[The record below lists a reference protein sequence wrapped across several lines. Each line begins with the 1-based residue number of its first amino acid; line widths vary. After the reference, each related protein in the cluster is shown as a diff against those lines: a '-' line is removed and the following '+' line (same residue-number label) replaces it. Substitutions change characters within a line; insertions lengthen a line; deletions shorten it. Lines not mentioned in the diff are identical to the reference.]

1 MATAKS
7 NSRSGASKHRVAPS
21 SRRPAPQFK
30 PPRPPAQPRKHA
42 SKPPSKVANQAKGV
56 LSEHS
61 LDIAGLALVVAGIVV
76 ACGVYGS
83 FAGRLGQWME
93 TGLGASVGVLRFLLP
108 PAFAALGV
116 SLIREP
122 IRQARMMLRAVG
134 EEAVKAGEV
143 SAPRTPSKTKPPK
156 TSGKASSQ
164 NPARLNGGLNSS
176 GIQAARS
183 QLLGSDIA
191 FRIIVGSV
199 LLIGGASG
207 LAHIM
212 RGQPEWGDR
221 VEDFATAGGAIG
233 GAVGMPLES
242 LMGGFAAGC
251 VLAAVALFG
260 FIMVSRTTLQ
270 SCASAVAR
278 VLAATGRGCAVLWR
292 MADGSKGKERT
303 LEGSTED
310 KTEGNTEDMPNVFS
324 YEESKKSS
332 PYDYEQ
338 DSSSAIAEGTDPAD
352 EFLLAAD
359 TDKSNETDTAT
370 DAATEAKSK
379 KSRPKKNTSAPA
391 AAAEVTDISGTTED
405 SAELDALASDET
417 PSDKPAGKTSW
428 KLPPLSLL
436 NLAEKVDLDEVQA
449 RERGEILEK
458 SLAALG
464 VETRLVG
471 MVVGPTVT
479 RYELELAEGT
489 KVSRLTSLNKDI
501 AYAMASPDVRILAP
515 IPGRRAIGVEVPNIG
530 RQAVLIGDIL
540 SSQEAKKAS
549 HPLDVAVGRDITGRS
564 ILINLARM
572 PHLLIAGSTGSGKSS
587 CLNVMITS
595 LLMRSTPDEVRM
607 ILVDPKM
614 VEMRQFE
621 QVPHLLTEPVTDPKK
636 AANALNWAVKEMD
649 RRYRLLSTAGF
660 RDITGYN
667 DAHAQ
672 GMFDGDEEFPRLP
685 FMLVVVDELSDLMM
699 VAPRDV
705 EDAICRIAQMARAVG
720 IHLVIA
726 TQRPSTNVIT
736 GVIKANIPA
745 RLAFSVSSLTDSRV
759 ILDQGGAERLVGQGD
774 MLLLGP
780 SSSAPRRV
788 QGAWVSE
795 AEVQKVAGA
804 WRRQSKGDDHITG
817 ISSEDLTTPSSS
829 SSMSS
834 DSDDDELLQEA
845 MEIVVSTGLGSTSML
860 QRKLRVGF
868 ARAGRLMD
876 LLEQKGIVGPSEGS
890 KAREVYMT
898 PEELSGSSSP
908 AQAESTALEAGK
920 EGLNISTGG
929 REAA

>member
-1 MATAKS
+1 MATVKS
-7 NSRSGASKHRVAPS
+7 SSRSGASKHRVAS
-21 SRRPAPQFK
+21 NS
-30 PPRPPAQPRKHA
+30 RPPAQPRKHS
-42 SKPPSKVANQAKGV
+42 SKPSSRVADQAKGV
-56 LSEHS
+56 LNEHS
-61 LDIAGLALVVAGIVV
+61 LDIAGLALVVAGIVI

-83 FAGRLGQWME
+83 FAGRLGQWIE

-108 PAFAALGV
+108 PAFMALGV

-122 IRQARMMLRAVG
+122 TRQARMMLRAVG
-134 EEAVKAGEV
+134 KEST
-143 SAPRTPSKTKPPK
+143 SADELSGQQTSSKSKPSKT
-156 TSGKASSQ
+156 SSK
-164 NPARLNGGLNSS
+164 SS
-176 GIQAARS
+176 VQSLTPRS
-183 QLLGSDIA
+183 QLLGSDLA
-191 FRIIVGSV
+191 FRIIAGAV

-221 VEDFATAGGAIG
+221 VEDFARAGGAIG

-270 SCASAVAR
+270 NCASAVAK
-278 VLAATGRGCAVLWR
+278 VFAMTGRSCAALWR
-292 MADGSKGKERT
+292 VADGSKAKEQT
-303 LEGSTED
+303 PEGG
-310 KTEGNTEDMPNVFS
+310 TEGEAEEMPDVFS
-324 YEESKKSS
+324 YEDGKKSS

-338 DSSSAIAEGTDPAD
+338 DSSSAIAEGADPAD
-352 EFLLAAD
+352 EFLLATDA
-359 TDKSNETDTAT
+359 DKSEEPVESQEADVA
-370 DAATEAKSK
+370 EAKGK
-379 KSRPKKNTSAPA
+379 KSRSKKGGSDSDSDTAS
-391 AAAEVTDISGTTED
+391 TDISGTTED
-405 SAELDALASDET
+405 SAELDALISDEI

-540 SSQEAKKAS
+540 RSQETKKAS
-549 HPLDVAVGRDITGRS
+549 HPLDVAIGRDITGRS
-564 ILINLARM
+564 ILINLAKM

-587 CLNVMITS
+587 GLNVMITS

-660 RDITGYN
+660 RDIAGYN
-667 DAHAQ
+667 EAFAE
-672 GMFDGDEEFPRLP
+672 GRFNGDEEFPRLP
-685 FMLVVVDELSDLMM
+685 FILVVVDELSDLMM

-804 WRRQSKGDDHITG
+804 WRRQSKGNDYITG
-817 ISSEDLTTPSSS
+817 ISSEDLTAPSGS

-876 LLEQKGIVGPSEGS
+876 LLEQKGVVGPSEGS

-898 PEELSGSSSP
+898 PEELSGGG
-908 AQAESTALEAGK
+908 STAADEIADP
-920 EGLNISTGG
+920 ETFDTID
-929 REAA
+929 RDAA

>member
-1 MATAKS
+1 MATIKS
-7 NSRSGASKHRVAPS
+7 NSRSGASKHRMP
-21 SRRPAPQFK
+21 PQS
-30 PPRPPAQPRKHA
+30 RPPAQPRKHA
-42 SKPPSKVANQAKGV
+42 GKPSSKVVKQAKGV

-83 FAGRLGQWME
+83 FAGRLGQWID

-108 PAFAALGV
+108 LAFVALGV

-122 IRQARMMLRAVG
+122 TRRARMLLRAVN
-134 EEAVKAGEV
+134 EEASSAEAASADDLTPKQAQSKA
-143 SAPRTPSKTKPPK
+143 KPAK
-156 TSGKASSQ
+156 ASGKASGQNLAHLKAAQSQ
-164 NPARLNGGLNSS
+164 PVPA
-176 GIQAARS
+176 
-183 QLLGSDIA
+183 DIA
-191 FRIIVGSV
+191 FRLIVGSL

-212 RGQPEWGDR
+212 RGQPEWGDTL
-221 VEDFATAGGAIG
+221 EHFARAGGAIG

-251 VLAAVALFG
+251 VLLAVALFG

-270 SCASAVAR
+270 RCASVVAKVF
-278 VLAATGRGCAVLWR
+278 VLAGRGCAALWR
-292 MADGSKGKERT
+292 MADGSKSQEPAP
-303 LEGSTED
+303 EED
-310 KTEGNTEDMPNVFS
+310 AEEMPNVFS
-324 YEESKKSS
+324 YEEGKKSS

-338 DSSSAIAEGTDPAD
+338 DSSSAIAEGADPAD
-352 EFLLAAD
+352 EFLLA
-359 TDKSNETDTAT
+359 T
-370 DAATEAKSK
+370 DADESEEPAESEEADAEGK
-379 KSRPKKNTSAPA
+379 KSRSKKGGKDA
-391 AAAEVTDISGTTED
+391 ADEAASSDIAGTTED
-405 SAELDALASDET
+405 SAELDALTSDET

-428 KLPPLSLL
+428 KLPSLSLL

-464 VETRLVG
+464 VETRMVG
-471 MVVGPTVT
+471 MVIGPTVT

-530 RQAVLIGDIL
+530 RQAVLVGDIL

-660 RDITGYN
+660 RDIAGYN

-672 GMFDGDEEFPRLP
+672 GMFEDAEEFPRLP

-804 WRRQSKGDDHITG
+804 WRRQSKGNDYITG
-817 ISSEDLTTPSSS
+817 ISSEDLTAPTGSSA
-829 SSMSS
+829 MSS

-876 LLEQKGIVGPSEGS
+876 LLEQRGIVGPSEGS

-898 PEELSGSSSP
+898 PEELSGAAASP
-908 AQAESTALEAGK
+908 PHEMADSEPLETIDR
-920 EGLNISTGG
+920 N
-929 REAA
+929 AA

>member
-1 MATAKS
+1 MATVKS
-7 NSRSGASKHRVAPS
+7 NSRSGASKHRVARN
-21 SRRPAPQFK
+21 SRPTPPPAQS
-30 PPRPPAQPRKHA
+30 RPPAQPRKHA
-42 SKPPSKVANQAKGV
+42 GKPSSKVAKQAKGV
-56 LSEHS
+56 FSEHS

-83 FAGRLGQWME
+83 FAGRLGQWID

-108 PAFAALGV
+108 PAFVALGV

-122 IRQARMMLRAVG
+122 TRRARMLLRAAS
-134 EEAVKAGEV
+134 EEAPGADELSGQQV
-143 SAPRTPSKTKPPK
+143 PSKAKLSK
-156 TSGKASSQ
+156 ASGK
-164 NPARLNGGLNSS
+164 SS
-176 GIQAARS
+176 GQNLAHLKAARS
-183 QLLGSDIA
+183 QPVPADIA

-212 RGQPEWGDR
+212 RGQPEWGDTL
-221 VEDFATAGGAIG
+221 EHFARAGGAIG

-251 VLAAVALFG
+251 VLLAVALFG

-270 SCASAVAR
+270 RCASVVAKVF
-278 VLAATGRGCAVLWR
+278 VLAGRGCAALWR
-292 MADGSKGKERT
+292 MADGSKSQQPAPE
-303 LEGSTED
+303 ED
-310 KTEGNTEDMPNVFS
+310 AEEMPDVFS
-324 YEESKKSS
+324 YEEGKKSS

-338 DSSSAIAEGTDPAD
+338 DSSSAIAEGADPAD
-352 EFLLAAD
+352 EFLLATDA
-359 TDKSNETDTAT
+359 DKSEEPAE
-370 DAATEAKSK
+370 AEEAKGK
-379 KSRPKKNTSAPA
+379 KSRSKKGDKDDADEA
-391 AAAEVTDISGTTED
+391 ASTDISGTTED
-405 SAELDALASDET
+405 SAELDALTSDET
-417 PSDKPAGKTSW
+417 PTDKPAGKTAW
-428 KLPPLSLL
+428 KLPALSLL

-471 MVVGPTVT
+471 MVIGPTVT

-530 RQAVLIGDIL
+530 RQAVLVGDIL

-660 RDITGYN
+660 RDIAGYN

-672 GMFDGDEEFPRLP
+672 GMFEDAEEFPRLP

-804 WRRQSKGDDHITG
+804 WRRQSKGNDYITG
-817 ISSEDLTTPSSS
+817 ISSEDLTAPTGSSA
-829 SSMSS
+829 MSS
-834 DSDDDELLQEA
+834 ESDDDELLQEA

-876 LLEQKGIVGPSEGS
+876 LLEQRGIVGPSEGS

-898 PEELSGSSSP
+898 PEELSAAASP
-908 AQAESTALEAGK
+908 AQEMTDSEPLET
-920 EGLNISTGG
+920 ID
-929 REAA
+929 RDAA

>member
-1 MATAKS
+1 MATVKS
-7 NSRSGASKHRVAPS
+7 NSRSGASKHRVARN
-21 SRRPAPQFK
+21 SRPTPPPAQS
-30 PPRPPAQPRKHA
+30 RPPAQPRKHA
-42 SKPPSKVANQAKGV
+42 GKPSSKVAKQAKGV
-56 LSEHS
+56 FSEHS

-83 FAGRLGQWME
+83 FAGRLGQWID

-108 PAFAALGV
+108 PAFMALGV

-122 IRQARMMLRAVG
+122 TRRARMMLRAVS
-134 EEAVKAGEV
+134 EEASGADELSGQQMQSKAK
-143 SAPRTPSKTKPPK
+143 SSKA
-156 TSGKASSQ
+156 SGKASGQNLAHLKAAQSQ
-164 NPARLNGGLNSS
+164 PVPA
-176 GIQAARS
+176 
-183 QLLGSDIA
+183 DIA
-191 FRIIVGSV
+191 FRLIVGSF
-199 LLIGGASG
+199 LLIGGAAG

-212 RGQPEWGDR
+212 RGQPQWGDR
-221 VEDFATAGGAIG
+221 LENFASAGGAIG
-233 GAVGMPLES
+233 GAVGMPLVS

-270 SCASAVAR
+270 RCASVVAKIF
-278 VLAATGRGCAVLWR
+278 VVAGRGCAALWR
-292 MADGSKGKERT
+292 MADGSKSQQPAPE
-303 LEGSTED
+303 ED
-310 KTEGNTEDMPNVFS
+310 AEEMPNVFS

-338 DSSSAIAEGTDPAD
+338 DSGSAIADGADPAD
-352 EFLLAAD
+352 EFLLAPDA
-359 TDKSNETDTAT
+359 DKSEEPAESEE
-370 DAATEAKSK
+370 DAESK
-379 KSRPKKNTSAPA
+379 KSRSKKA
-391 AAAEVTDISGTTED
+391 DIAGTTED
-405 SAELDALASDET
+405 SAELDALISDET
-417 PSDKPAGKTSW
+417 PSDKPAGKTAW
-428 KLPPLSLL
+428 KLPALSLL

-471 MVVGPTVT
+471 MVIGPTVT

-530 RQAVLIGDIL
+530 RQAVLVGDIL

-564 ILINLARM
+564 ILINLAKM

-660 RDITGYN
+660 RDIAGYN

-672 GMFDGDEEFPRLP
+672 GMFEDAEEFPRLP

-804 WRRQSKGDDHITG
+804 WRRQSKGNDYITG
-817 ISSEDLTTPSSS
+817 ISSEDLTAPTGS

-876 LLEQKGIVGPSEGS
+876 LLEQRGIVGPSEGS

-898 PEELSGSSSP
+898 PEELSGATSP
-908 AQAESTALEAGK
+908 PHEMADSESVGT
-920 EGLNISTGG
+920 ID
-929 REAA
+929 RDAA

>member
-1 MATAKS
+1 MATVKS
-7 NSRSGASKHRVAPS
+7 NSRSGASKHRVP
-21 SRRPAPQFK
+21 PQS
-30 PPRPPAQPRKHA
+30 RPPAQPRKHA
-42 SKPPSKVANQAKGV
+42 GKSPSRVAKQAKGV

-83 FAGRLGQWME
+83 FAGRLGQWID

-108 PAFAALGV
+108 PAFVALGV

-122 IRQARMMLRAVG
+122 TRRARMMLRAVS
-134 EEAVKAGEV
+134 EEASGAEAGSADELSSKQATSKA
-143 SAPRTPSKTKPPK
+143 KPA
-156 TSGKASSQ
+156 KASSK
-164 NPARLNGGLNSS
+164 SS
-176 GIQAARS
+176 VKNQAALS
-183 QLLGSDIA
+183 QHVSADIA

-212 RGQPEWGDR
+212 RGQPEWGDKL
-221 VEDFATAGGAIG
+221 ENFARAGGAIG

-251 VLAAVALFG
+251 VLLAVALFG

-270 SCASAVAR
+270 RCASAVAKVF
-278 VLAATGRGCAVLWR
+278 VLAGRGCAALWR
-292 MADGSKGKERT
+292 MADSSESQQPAP
-303 LEGSTED
+303 EED
-310 KTEGNTEDMPNVFS
+310 AEEMPNVFS
-324 YEESKKSS
+324 YEEGKKSS

-338 DSSSAIAEGTDPAD
+338 DSSSAIAEGADPAD
-352 EFLLAAD
+352 EFLLATDA
-359 TDKSNETDTAT
+359 DKSEEPAESEEA
-370 DAATEAKSK
+370 DAKGK
-379 KSRPKKNTSAPA
+379 KSRSKKGGKDDA
-391 AAAEVTDISGTTED
+391 ASSDISGTTED
-405 SAELDALASDET
+405 SAELDALTSDET

-428 KLPPLSLL
+428 KLPALSLL
-436 NLAEKVDLDEVQA
+436 NLAEKIDLDEVQA

-471 MVVGPTVT
+471 MVIGPTVT

-660 RDITGYN
+660 RDIAGYN

-672 GMFDGDEEFPRLP
+672 GMFEDAEEFPRLP

-804 WRRQSKGDDHITG
+804 WRRQSKGNDYITG
-817 ISSEDLTTPSSS
+817 ISSEDLTAPSGSS
-829 SSMSS
+829 TMSS

-876 LLEQKGIVGPSEGS
+876 LLEQRGIVGPSEGS

-898 PEELSGSSSP
+898 PEELSGGASP
-908 AQAESTALEAGK
+908 AQEIADSKSTDT
-920 EGLNISTGG
+920 ID
-929 REAA
+929 RDAA

>member
-1 MATAKS
+1 MATVKS
-7 NSRSGASKHRVAPS
+7 KPRSGASKHRVP
-21 SRRPAPQFK
+21 PQS
-30 PPRPPAQPRKHA
+30 RPPAQPRKRA
-42 SKPPSKVANQAKGV
+42 GKPSSKVANQAKGV

-83 FAGRLGQWME
+83 FAGRLGQWVD
-93 TGLGASVGVLRFLLP
+93 TGLGASVGILRFLLP
-108 PAFAALGV
+108 PAFVALGV

-122 IRQARMMLRAVG
+122 TRRAKAMLRAVG
-134 EEAVKAGEV
+134 EEVSGADEMSAEQAPPKAK
-143 SAPRTPSKTKPPK
+143 PSKTSRKS
-156 TSGKASSQ
+156 SGQ
-164 NPARLNGGLNSS
+164 NPANLKAASLKAASLKAS
-176 GIQAARS
+176 GNQTARS

-212 RGQPEWGDR
+212 RGQPEWGDKL
-221 VEDFATAGGAIG
+221 EYFARAGGAIG

-242 LMGGFAAGC
+242 LMGGFVAGC

-270 SCASAVAR
+270 SCASAVAK
-278 VLAATGRGCAVLWR
+278 VFVWAGRGCAALWR
-292 MADGSKGKERT
+292 MADGSKSQQPLPE
-303 LEGSTED
+303 ED
-310 KTEGNTEDMPNVFS
+310 AEEMPNVFS

-338 DSSSAIAEGTDPAD
+338 DSSSASAEGADPAD
-352 EFLLAAD
+352 EFLLTTDA
-359 TDKSNETDTAT
+359 DKSEESDEAQEA
-370 DAATEAKSK
+370 DAKSK
-379 KSRPKKNTSAPA
+379 KSRSKKGGNDSDA
-391 AAAEVTDISGTTED
+391 ASTDISGTTED
-405 SAELDALASDET
+405 SAELDDLTSDET

-428 KLPPLSLL
+428 KLPSLSLL
-436 NLAEKVDLDEVQA
+436 DLAEKVDLDEVQA

-471 MVVGPTVT
+471 MVIGPTVT

-564 ILINLARM
+564 ILINLAKM

-595 LLMRSTPDEVRM
+595 LLMRSTPDELRM

-660 RDITGYN
+660 RDIAGYN
-667 DAHAQ
+667 EAHAK

-804 WRRQSKGDDHITG
+804 WRRQSKGNDYITG
-817 ISSEDLTTPSSS
+817 ISSEDLTAPSTS

-876 LLEQKGIVGPSEGS
+876 LLEQRGVVGPSEGS

-898 PEELSGSSSP
+898 PEELSGGGLS
-908 AQAESTALEAGK
+908 AQEMADPEPIDT
-920 EGLNISTGG
+920 ID
-929 REAA
+929 RDAA

>member
-1 MATAKS
+1 MATVKS
-7 NSRSGASKHRVAPS
+7 NSRSGASKHRM
-21 SRRPAPQFK
+21 PAQS
-30 PPRPPAQPRKHA
+30 RPPAQPRKHA
-42 SKPPSKVANQAKGV
+42 GKPSSKVAKQAKGV
-56 LSEHS
+56 FSEHS

-83 FAGRLGQWME
+83 FAGRLGQWID

-108 PAFAALGV
+108 PAFMALGV

-122 IRQARMMLRAVG
+122 TRRARMMLRAVS
-134 EEAVKAGEV
+134 EEASGADELSGQQMQSKAK
-143 SAPRTPSKTKPPK
+143 SSKA
-156 TSGKASSQ
+156 SGKASGQNLAHLKAAQSQ
-164 NPARLNGGLNSS
+164 PVPA
-176 GIQAARS
+176 
-183 QLLGSDIA
+183 DIA
-191 FRIIVGSV
+191 FRLIVGSF
-199 LLIGGASG
+199 LLIGGAAG

-212 RGQPEWGDR
+212 RGQPQWGDR
-221 VEDFATAGGAIG
+221 LENFASAGGAIG
-233 GAVGMPLES
+233 GAVGMPLVS

-270 SCASAVAR
+270 RCASVVAKIF
-278 VLAATGRGCAVLWR
+278 VVAGRGCAALWR
-292 MADGSKGKERT
+292 MADGSKSQQPAPE
-303 LEGSTED
+303 ED
-310 KTEGNTEDMPNVFS
+310 AEEMPNVFS

-338 DSSSAIAEGTDPAD
+338 DSGSAIADGADPAD
-352 EFLLAAD
+352 EFLLAPDA
-359 TDKSNETDTAT
+359 DKSEEPAESEE
-370 DAATEAKSK
+370 DAESK
-379 KSRPKKNTSAPA
+379 KSRSKKA
-391 AAAEVTDISGTTED
+391 DIAGTTED
-405 SAELDALASDET
+405 SAELDALISDET
-417 PSDKPAGKTSW
+417 PSDKPAGKTAW
-428 KLPPLSLL
+428 KLPALSLL

-471 MVVGPTVT
+471 MVIGPTVT

-530 RQAVLIGDIL
+530 RQAVLVGDIL

-660 RDITGYN
+660 RDIAGYN

-672 GMFDGDEEFPRLP
+672 GMFEDAEEFPRLP

-804 WRRQSKGDDHITG
+804 WRRQSKGNDYITG
-817 ISSEDLTTPSSS
+817 ISSEDLTAPSGS

-876 LLEQKGIVGPSEGS
+876 LLEQRGIVGPSEGS

-898 PEELSGSSSP
+898 PEELSGAASSAHEMADS
-908 AQAESTALEAGK
+908 ESVG
-920 EGLNISTGG
+920 NID
-929 REAA
+929 RDAA

>member
-1 MATAKS
+1 MATVKS
-7 NSRSGASKHRVAPS
+7 KSRSGASKHRVP
-21 SRRPAPQFK
+21 PQS
-30 PPRPPAQPRKHA
+30 RPPAQPRKHA
-42 SKPPSKVANQAKGV
+42 GKSSSKVANQAKGV

-83 FAGRLGQWME
+83 FAGRLGQWVD
-93 TGLGASVGVLRFLLP
+93 TGLGASVGILRFLLP
-108 PAFAALGV
+108 PAFVALGV

-122 IRQARMMLRAVG
+122 TRRARAMLRAVG
-134 EEAVKAGEV
+134 EEAANAASTDELSDQQASSK
-143 SAPRTPSKTKPPK
+143 SKPSKTSRKS
-156 TSGKASSQ
+156 SGQ
-164 NPARLNGGLNSS
+164 NPAHLKAAGLKAASLNGS
-176 GIQAARS
+176 GNQTARS

-212 RGQPEWGDR
+212 RGQPEWGDKL
-221 VEDFATAGGAIG
+221 EYFARAGGAIG

-242 LMGGFAAGC
+242 LMGGFVAGC

-260 FIMVSRTTLQ
+260 FIMVSRSTLQ
-270 SCASAVAR
+270 SCASAVAKVF
-278 VLAATGRGCAVLWR
+278 VLAGRGCAALWR
-292 MADGSKGKERT
+292 MADGSKSQQPAPE
-303 LEGSTED
+303 ED
-310 KTEGNTEDMPNVFS
+310 AEEMPNVFS

-352 EFLLAAD
+352 EFLLSTDA
-359 TDKSNETDTAT
+359 DKSEEADEAQEA
-370 DAATEAKSK
+370 DAKSK
-379 KSRPKKNTSAPA
+379 KSRSKKGGNDSDTDA
-391 AAAEVTDISGTTED
+391 ASTDISGTTED
-405 SAELDALASDET
+405 SAELDDLTSDET

-428 KLPPLSLL
+428 KLPPLNLL
-436 NLAEKVDLDEVQA
+436 DLAEKVDLDEVQA
-449 RERGEILEK
+449 RERGEVLEK

-471 MVVGPTVT
+471 MVIGPTVT

-564 ILINLARM
+564 ILINLAKM

-595 LLMRSTPDEVRM
+595 LLMRSTPDELRM

-660 RDITGYN
+660 RDIAGYN
-667 DAHAQ
+667 EAHAK

-804 WRRQSKGDDHITG
+804 WRRQSKGNDYITG
-817 ISSEDLTTPSSS
+817 ISSEDLTAPSNS

-876 LLEQKGIVGPSEGS
+876 LLEQRGVVGPSEGS

-898 PEELSGSSSP
+898 PEELSGGGSSP
-908 AQAESTALEAGK
+908 PAQEMADSESIDT
-920 EGLNISTGG
+920 ID
-929 REAA
+929 RDAA

>member
-1 MATAKS
+1 MATVKS
-7 NSRSGASKHRVAPS
+7 NSRSGASKHRVPS
-21 SRRPAPQFK
+21 QS
-30 PPRPPAQPRKHA
+30 RPPAQPRKPS
-42 SKPPSKVANQAKGV
+42 SKPPSRVANQAKGI

-83 FAGRLGQWME
+83 FAGRLGQWID
-93 TGLGASVGVLRFLLP
+93 TGLGASVGILRFLLP

-122 IRQARMMLRAVG
+122 TQRAKVLLRA
-134 EEAVKAGEV
+134 
-143 SAPRTPSKTKPPK
+143 
-156 TSGKASSQ
+156 
-164 NPARLNGGLNSS
+164 
-176 GIQAARS
+176 
-183 QLLGSDIA
+183 DIA

-221 VEDFATAGGAIG
+221 VEDFARAGGAIG

-260 FIMVSRTTLQ
+260 FIMVSRTTLL
-270 SCASAVAR
+270 SCASAVAK
-278 VLAATGRGCAVLWR
+278 VLAMTSRGCAALWR
-292 MADGSKGKERT
+292 TADGSKSQAPEDQ
-303 LEGSTED
+303 TE
-310 KTEGNTEDMPNVFS
+310 EVPNVFS
-324 YEESKKSS
+324 YEGAKKSS

-338 DSSSAIAEGTDPAD
+338 DSNSAIAEGTDPTE
-352 EFLLAAD
+352 EFLLATDA
-359 TDKSNETDTAT
+359 DKSNESDTAT
-370 DAATEAKSK
+370 DAATDAKSK
-379 KSRPKKNTSAPA
+379 KSCPKNSGKDSDPDAPS
-391 AAAEVTDISGTTED
+391 TDISGTTED
-405 SAELDALASDET
+405 SAELDALTSDEI
-417 PSDKPAGKTSW
+417 PNDKPAGKTSW

-660 RDITGYN
+660 RDIAGYN

-804 WRRQSKGDDHITG
+804 WRRQSKGDDYITG
-817 ISSEDLTTPSSS
+817 ISSEDLTAPSGS

-898 PEELSGSSSP
+898 PEELSGGGSMAADEIADP
-908 AQAESTALEAGK
+908 EPLDTINRTAA
-920 EGLNISTGG
+920 
-929 REAA
+929 

>member
-1 MATAKS
+1 MATVKS
-7 NSRSGASKHRVAPS
+7 KPRSGASKHRVPPQSRPS
-21 SRRPAPQFK
+21 AR
-30 PPRPPAQPRKHA
+30 PRKRA
-42 SKPPSKVANQAKGV
+42 GKPSSKVANQAKGV

-83 FAGRLGQWME
+83 FAGRLGQWVD
-93 TGLGASVGVLRFLLP
+93 TGLGASVGILRFLLP
-108 PAFAALGV
+108 PAFVALGV

-122 IRQARMMLRAVG
+122 TRRARAMLRAVG
-134 EEAVKAGEV
+134 EETA
-143 SAPRTPSKTKPPK
+143 SADEMSAEQAPSKAKSSK
-156 TSGKASSQ
+156 TSRKSSGQNKANLKAASLKASS
-164 NPARLNGGLNSS
+164 LNGS
-176 GIQAARS
+176 GNQTARS

-212 RGQPEWGDR
+212 RGQPEWGDKL
-221 VEDFATAGGAIG
+221 EYFARAGGAIG

-242 LMGGFAAGC
+242 LMGGFVAGC

-270 SCASAVAR
+270 SCASAVAK
-278 VLAATGRGCAVLWR
+278 VFVWAGRGCAALWR
-292 MADGSKGKERT
+292 LADGSKSQQPAPE
-303 LEGSTED
+303 ED
-310 KTEGNTEDMPNVFS
+310 AEEMPNVFS

-338 DSSSAIAEGTDPAD
+338 DGSSAIAEGSDPAD
-352 EFLLAAD
+352 EFLLTTDA
-359 TDKSNETDTAT
+359 DKSEEPDEAQEA
-370 DAATEAKSK
+370 DAKSK
-379 KSRPKKNTSAPA
+379 KSRSKKGGSDSDTAS
-391 AAAEVTDISGTTED
+391 TDISGTTED
-405 SAELDALASDET
+405 SAELDDLTSDET
-417 PSDKPAGKTSW
+417 PSDKPASKTSW
-428 KLPPLSLL
+428 KLPSLSLL
-436 NLAEKVDLDEVQA
+436 DLAEKVDLDEVQA

-471 MVVGPTVT
+471 MVIGPTVT

-564 ILINLARM
+564 ILINLAKM

-595 LLMRSTPDEVRM
+595 LLMRSTPDELRM

-621 QVPHLLTEPVTDPKK
+621 QVPHLLTEPVTDPRK

-660 RDITGYN
+660 RDIAGYN
-667 DAHAQ
+667 EAHAK

-804 WRRQSKGDDHITG
+804 WRRQSKGNDYITG
-817 ISSEDLTTPSSS
+817 ISSEDLTAPNTS

-876 LLEQKGIVGPSEGS
+876 LLEQRGVVGPSEGS

-898 PEELSGSSSP
+898 PEELSGGGLS
-908 AQAESTALEAGK
+908 AQEMADPEPIDTVD
-920 EGLNISTGG
+920 
-929 REAA
+929 RDAA

>member
-1 MATAKS
+1 MATVKS
-7 NSRSGASKHRVAPS
+7 NSRSGASKHRM
-21 SRRPAPQFK
+21 PAQS
-30 PPRPPAQPRKHA
+30 RPPAQPRKHA
-42 SKPPSKVANQAKGV
+42 GKPSSKVAKQAKGV
-56 LSEHS
+56 FSEHS

-83 FAGRLGQWME
+83 FAGRLGQWID

-108 PAFAALGV
+108 PAFMALGV

-122 IRQARMMLRAVG
+122 TRRARMMLRAVS
-134 EEAVKAGEV
+134 EEASGAEAASADDLTPKQAQAKA
-143 SAPRTPSKTKPPK
+143 KPAK
-156 TSGKASSQ
+156 TSGK
-164 NPARLNGGLNSS
+164 SS
-176 GIQAARS
+176 GQSLAHLKAAQS
-183 QLLGSDIA
+183 QPVPADIA

-212 RGQPEWGDR
+212 RGQPEWGDTL
-221 VEDFATAGGAIG
+221 EHFARAGGAIG
-233 GAVGMPLES
+233 GAVGMPLVS

-270 SCASAVAR
+270 RCASVVAKVF
-278 VLAATGRGCAVLWR
+278 VLAGRGCAALWR
-292 MADGSKGKERT
+292 MADGSKSQEPAP
-303 LEGSTED
+303 EED
-310 KTEGNTEDMPNVFS
+310 AEEMPNVFS

-338 DSSSAIAEGTDPAD
+338 DSGSAIADGADPAD
-352 EFLLAAD
+352 EFLLAPDA
-359 TDKSNETDTAT
+359 DKSEEPAESEE
-370 DAATEAKSK
+370 DAESK
-379 KSRPKKNTSAPA
+379 KSRSKKA
-391 AAAEVTDISGTTED
+391 DIAGTTED
-405 SAELDALASDET
+405 SAELDALTSDET
-417 PSDKPAGKTSW
+417 PSDKPAGKTAW
-428 KLPPLSLL
+428 KLPALSLL

-471 MVVGPTVT
+471 MVIGPTVT

-530 RQAVLIGDIL
+530 RQAVLVGDIL

-660 RDITGYN
+660 RDIAGYN

-672 GMFDGDEEFPRLP
+672 GMFEDAEEFPRLP

-804 WRRQSKGDDHITG
+804 WRRQSKGNDYITG
-817 ISSEDLTTPSSS
+817 ISSEDLTAPTGSSA
-829 SSMSS
+829 MSS
-834 DSDDDELLQEA
+834 ESDDDELLQEA

-876 LLEQKGIVGPSEGS
+876 LLEQRGIVGPSEGS

-898 PEELSGSSSP
+898 PEELSGATSP
-908 AQAESTALEAGK
+908 PHEMADSESVGT
-920 EGLNISTGG
+920 ID
-929 REAA
+929 RDAA

>member
-1 MATAKS
+1 MATIKS
-7 NSRSGASKHRVAPS
+7 NSRSGASKHRVPS
-21 SRRPAPQFK
+21 QS
-30 PPRPPAQPRKHA
+30 RPPAQPRKHS
-42 SKPPSKVANQAKGV
+42 SKPSSRVANQAKGV
-56 LSEHS
+56 LNEHS

-83 FAGRLGQWME
+83 FAGRLGSWMD
-93 TGLGASVGVLRFLLP
+93 TGLGASLGILRFLLP
-108 PAFAALGV
+108 PAFMALGV

-122 IRQARMMLRAVG
+122 TRQARMMLRAVG
-134 EEAVKAGEV
+134 KESANAGEV
-143 SAPRTPSKTKPPK
+143 SGQQTPSNVKP
-156 TSGKASSQ
+156 SKASSKSSVQ
-164 NPARLNGGLNSS
+164 NQTP
-176 GIQAARS
+176 RS

-199 LLIGGASG
+199 LLTGGASG

-221 VEDFATAGGAIG
+221 VEEFARAGGAIG
-233 GAVGMPLES
+233 GMIGMPLES

-260 FIMVSRTTLQ
+260 FIMASRTTLQ
-270 SCASAVAR
+270 NCDSAVAK
-278 VLAATGRGCAVLWR
+278 VFAMTGRGCIALWR
-292 MADGSKGKERT
+292 MADGSKGKEQT
-303 LEGSTED
+303 PEGGA
-310 KTEGNTEDMPNVFS
+310 EGETEDMPNVFS
-324 YEESKKSS
+324 YEDRQKSS
-332 PYDYEQ
+332 PYDYEE
-338 DSSSAIAEGTDPAD
+338 DSSSAIAEGADPAD
-352 EFLLAAD
+352 EFLLANDA
-359 TDKSNETDTAT
+359 DKSGEA
-370 DAATEAKSK
+370 DAATDQAADSKSK
-379 KSRPKKNTSAPA
+379 KSRAKKDKSDSADTA
-391 AAAEVTDISGTTED
+391 TDISVTTED
-405 SAELDALASDET
+405 SAELDALTSDET
-417 PSDKPAGKTSW
+417 PSSKPAGKTSW
-428 KLPPLSLL
+428 KLPPLNLL
-436 NLAEKVDLDEVQA
+436 DIAEKVDLDEVQA

-549 HPLDVAVGRDITGRS
+549 HPLDVAIGRDITGRS
-564 ILINLARM
+564 ILINLAKM

-587 CLNVMITS
+587 GLNVMITS

-660 RDITGYN
+660 RDIAGYN
-667 DAHAQ
+667 EAFAE
-672 GMFDGDEEFPRLP
+672 GRFNGDEEFPRLP
-685 FMLVVVDELSDLMM
+685 FILVVVDELSDLMM

-804 WRRQSKGDDHITG
+804 WRRQSKGSDYITG
-817 ISSEDLTTPSSS
+817 ISSEDLTAPSSS

-834 DSDDDELLQEA
+834 DSSDDDELLQEA

-876 LLEQKGIVGPSEGS
+876 LLEQKGVVGPSEGS

-898 PEELSGSSSP
+898 PEELSGGGSSMT
-908 AQAESTALEAGK
+908 AQAESTATEAGD
-920 EGLNISTGG
+920 EGLNSSTGD

>member
-1 MATAKS
+1 MATVKS
-7 NSRSGASKHRVAPS
+7 NSRNGASKHRVP
-21 SRRPAPQFK
+21 PQS
-30 PPRPPAQPRKHA
+30 RPPAQPRKRA
-42 SKPPSKVANQAKGV
+42 GKPSSKVANQAKGV
-56 LSEHS
+56 FHEHS

-83 FAGRLGQWME
+83 FAGRLGQWTG

-108 PAFAALGV
+108 PAFVALGV

-122 IRQARMMLRAVG
+122 TRRARMMLRAVSD
-134 EEAVKAGEV
+134 EASGADELSGQQVPSKAKSSKASGKSSGQNQANLKAAQSQPV
-143 SAPRTPSKTKPPK
+143 SA
-156 TSGKASSQ
+156 
-164 NPARLNGGLNSS
+164 
-176 GIQAARS
+176 
-183 QLLGSDIA
+183 DIA
-191 FRIIVGSV
+191 FRIIVGSL

-221 VEDFATAGGAIG
+221 LENFARAGGAIG

-251 VLAAVALFG
+251 VLLAVALFG

-270 SCASAVAR
+270 RCASVVAK
-278 VLAATGRGCAVLWR
+278 VFVMAGRGCAALWR
-292 MADGSKGKERT
+292 MADGSKSQQPAPE
-303 LEGSTED
+303 ED
-310 KTEGNTEDMPNVFS
+310 AEEMPNVFS
-324 YEESKKSS
+324 YEEGKKSS

-338 DSSSAIAEGTDPAD
+338 DSSSAIAEGADPAD
-352 EFLLAAD
+352 EFLLATDA
-359 TDKSNETDTAT
+359 DKSEEPAETE
-370 DAATEAKSK
+370 EAEAEGK
-379 KSRPKKNTSAPA
+379 KSRSKKGGKDGA
-391 AAAEVTDISGTTED
+391 ASSDISGTTED
-405 SAELDALASDET
+405 SAELDALTSDET

-428 KLPPLSLL
+428 KLPSLSLL

-471 MVVGPTVT
+471 MVIGPTVT

-660 RDITGYN
+660 RDIAGYN

-672 GMFDGDEEFPRLP
+672 GMFEDAEEFPRLP

-745 RLAFSVSSLTDSRV
+745 RLAFSGSSLTDSRV

-804 WRRQSKGDDHITG
+804 WRRQSKGNDYITG
-817 ISSEDLTTPSSS
+817 ISSEDLTAPTGSSA
-829 SSMSS
+829 MSS

-876 LLEQKGIVGPSEGS
+876 LLEQRGIVGPSEGS

-898 PEELSGSSSP
+898 PEELSGGASP
-908 AQAESTALEAGK
+908 AQEIADSKSTDT
-920 EGLNISTGG
+920 ID
-929 REAA
+929 RDAA

>member
-1 MATAKS
+1 MATVKS
-7 NSRSGASKHRVAPS
+7 NSRGGASKHRVPS
-21 SRRPAPQFK
+21 QS
-30 PPRPPAQPRKHA
+30 RPPAQPRKHS
-42 SKPPSKVANQAKGV
+42 SKPSSRVANQAKGV
-56 LSEHS
+56 FNEHS

-83 FAGRLGQWME
+83 FAGRLGQWIE

-108 PAFAALGV
+108 PAFMALGV

-122 IRQARMMLRAVG
+122 TRQARMMLRAVG
-134 EEAVKAGEV
+134 KESASADELSGQQTSANVK
-143 SAPRTPSKTKPPK
+143 PS
-156 TSGKASSQ
+156 KASSK
-164 NPARLNGGLNSS
+164 SS
-176 GIQAARS
+176 VQSLTPRS
-183 QLLGSDIA
+183 QLLGSDLA
-191 FRIIVGSV
+191 FRIIAGAV

-221 VEDFATAGGAIG
+221 VEDFARAGGAIG

-242 LMGGFAAGC
+242 LMGGFASGC
-251 VLAAVALFG
+251 VLTAVALFG

-270 SCASAVAR
+270 NCASAVAK
-278 VLAATGRGCAVLWR
+278 VFVMTGRSCAALWR
-292 MADGSKGKERT
+292 MADGSKTKEQT
-303 LEGSTED
+303 PEGSSEGETE
-310 KTEGNTEDMPNVFS
+310 EMPDVFS
-324 YEESKKSS
+324 YEDGKKSS

-338 DSSSAIAEGTDPAD
+338 DSNSAIAEGDDPAD
-352 EFLLAAD
+352 EFLLATDA
-359 TDKSNETDTAT
+359 DKSEEPVESQEADVA
-370 DAATEAKSK
+370 EAKGK
-379 KSRPKKNTSAPA
+379 KSRSKKGGSDSDSDTAS
-391 AAAEVTDISGTTED
+391 TDISGTTED
-405 SAELDALASDET
+405 SAELDALISDEI

-540 SSQEAKKAS
+540 RSQETKKAS
-549 HPLDVAVGRDITGRS
+549 HPLDVAIGRDITGRS
-564 ILINLARM
+564 ILINLAKM

-587 CLNVMITS
+587 GLNVMITS

-660 RDITGYN
+660 RDIAGYN
-667 DAHAQ
+667 EAFAE
-672 GMFDGDEEFPRLP
+672 GRFNGDEEFPRLP
-685 FMLVVVDELSDLMM
+685 FILVVVDELSDLMM

-804 WRRQSKGDDHITG
+804 WRRQSKGNDYITG
-817 ISSEDLTTPSSS
+817 ISSEDLTAPSGS

-876 LLEQKGIVGPSEGS
+876 LLEQKGVVGPSEGS

-898 PEELSGSSSP
+898 PEELSGGG
-908 AQAESTALEAGK
+908 STAADEIADPETLDT
-920 EGLNISTGG
+920 ID
-929 REAA
+929 RDAA

>member
-1 MATAKS
+1 MATVKS
-7 NSRSGASKHRVAPS
+7 NSRSGASQHRVP
-21 SRRPAPQFK
+21 PQS
-30 PPRPPAQPRKHA
+30 RPPAQPRKHA
-42 SKPPSKVANQAKGV
+42 GKPSSKVAKQAKGV
-56 LSEHS
+56 LNEHS

-83 FAGRLGQWME
+83 FAGRLGQWID

-108 PAFAALGV
+108 PAFVALGV

-122 IRQARMMLRAVG
+122 TR
-134 EEAVKAGEV
+134 EA
-143 SAPRTPSKTKPPK
+143 KT
-156 TSGKASSQ
+156 
-164 NPARLNGGLNSS
+164 
-176 GIQAARS
+176 
-183 QLLGSDIA
+183 LLPNNA

-212 RGQPEWGDR
+212 RGQPEWGDML
-221 VEDFATAGGAIG
+221 EHFARAGGAIG

-251 VLAAVALFG
+251 VLLAVALFG

-270 SCASAVAR
+270 RCASVVAKVF
-278 VLAATGRGCAVLWR
+278 VLAGRGCAALWR
-292 MADGSKGKERT
+292 MADGSKSQEPAP
-303 LEGSTED
+303 EED
-310 KTEGNTEDMPNVFS
+310 AEEMPNVFS
-324 YEESKKSS
+324 YEEGKKSS

-338 DSSSAIAEGTDPAD
+338 DSSSAIAEGADPAD
-352 EFLLAAD
+352 EFLLA
-359 TDKSNETDTAT
+359 T
-370 DAATEAKSK
+370 DADESEEPAEAEEAEAEGK
-379 KSRPKKNTSAPA
+379 KSRSKKA
-391 AAAEVTDISGTTED
+391 DIAGTTED
-405 SAELDALASDET
+405 SAELDALTSDET
-417 PSDKPAGKTSW
+417 PSDKPAGKTAW
-428 KLPPLSLL
+428 KLPALSLL

-471 MVVGPTVT
+471 MVIGPTVT

-530 RQAVLIGDIL
+530 RQAVLVGDIL

-564 ILINLARM
+564 ILINLAKM

-660 RDITGYN
+660 RDIAGYN

-672 GMFDGDEEFPRLP
+672 GMFEDAEEFPRLP

-804 WRRQSKGDDHITG
+804 WRRQSKGNDYITG
-817 ISSEDLTTPSSS
+817 ISSEDLTAPTGSSA
-829 SSMSS
+829 MSS

-876 LLEQKGIVGPSEGS
+876 LLEQRGIVGPSEGS

-898 PEELSGSSSP
+898 PEELSGATSP
-908 AQAESTALEAGK
+908 AQEITDSEPIET
-920 EGLNISTGG
+920 ID
-929 REAA
+929 RDAA

>member
-1 MATAKS
+1 MATAKTDD
-7 NSRSGASKHRVAPS
+7 SRKREPLS
-21 SRRPAPQFK
+21 K
-30 PPRPPAQPRKHA
+30 PPRSAA
-42 SKPPSKVANQAKGV
+42 SKPPSRVANQAKGV
-56 LSEHS
+56 LREHS
-61 LDIAGLALVVAGIVV
+61 LDIAGLALVVAGIVI

-83 FAGRLGQWME
+83 FAGTLGSWID
-93 TGLGASVGVLRFLLP
+93 TGLGAILGILRFLMP
-108 PAFAALGV
+108 PSFVALGI

-122 IRQARMMLRAVG
+122 GKQTRADQPSD
-134 EEAVKAGEV
+134 K
-143 SAPRTPSKTKPPK
+143 PRTL
-156 TSGKASSQ
+156 
-164 NPARLNGGLNSS
+164 PAALP
-176 GIQAARS
+176 A
-183 QLLGSDIA
+183 DIA
-191 FRIIVGSV
+191 FRVVVGSV
-199 LLIGGASG
+199 LLVAGASG

-251 VLAAVALFG
+251 VLAALALFG
-260 FIMVSRTTLQ
+260 FILASRSTLQ
-270 SCASAVAR
+270 NCASAVAK
-278 VLAATGRGCAVLWR
+278 VFVMVCRGCAVLWR
-292 MADGSKGKERT
+292 MADGSKGKEQT

-324 YEESKKSS
+324 YEDSKKSS
-332 PYDYEQ
+332 PYDYQE
-338 DSSSAIAEGTDPAD
+338 DSSSSIAEGADPVD
-352 EFLLAAD
+352 EFLLATDADKPEAAEAD
-359 TDKSNETDTAT
+359 TP
-370 DAATEAKSK
+370 TEAKSK
-379 KSRPKKNTSAPA
+379 KSRSKKDTSDPA
-391 AAAEVTDISGTTED
+391 VDTEVNDISGTTED
-405 SAELDALASDET
+405 SAELDALTSDET
-417 PSDKPAGKTSW
+417 PSGKQSGKTSW

-471 MVVGPTVT
+471 MVIGPTVT

-540 SSQEAKKAS
+540 SSKEAQKAS

-817 ISSEDLTTPSSS
+817 ISSEDLTTPSGS

-898 PEELSGSSSP
+898 PEELSGSSSMAADEIADP
-908 AQAESTALEAGK
+908 EPLDTINRTAA
-920 EGLNISTGG
+920 
-929 REAA
+929 

>member
-1 MATAKS
+1 MATVKS
-7 NSRSGASKHRVAPS
+7 NSRRGASKHRM
-21 SRRPAPQFK
+21 PAQS
-30 PPRPPAQPRKHA
+30 RPPAQARKHA
-42 SKPPSKVANQAKGV
+42 GKPSSKVAKQAKGV

-83 FAGRLGQWME
+83 FAGRLGQWID

-108 PAFAALGV
+108 PAFVALGV

-122 IRQARMMLRAVG
+122 TRRARMMLRAVG
-134 EEAVKAGEV
+134 EEASGAEAASADDLSSKQAHSKAKPTKASGKSSGQNLAHLKAAQSQPV
-143 SAPRTPSKTKPPK
+143 SA
-156 TSGKASSQ
+156 
-164 NPARLNGGLNSS
+164 
-176 GIQAARS
+176 
-183 QLLGSDIA
+183 DIA
-191 FRIIVGSV
+191 FRIIVGSL

-212 RGQPEWGDR
+212 RGQPEWGDTL
-221 VEDFATAGGAIG
+221 EHFARAGGAIG

-251 VLAAVALFG
+251 VLLAVALFG

-270 SCASAVAR
+270 RCASVVAKVF
-278 VLAATGRGCAVLWR
+278 VLAGRGCAALWR
-292 MADGSKGKERT
+292 MADGSKSQEPAPEKDAE
-303 LEGSTED
+303 E
-310 KTEGNTEDMPNVFS
+310 MPDVFS
-324 YEESKKSS
+324 YEEGKKSS

-338 DSSSAIAEGTDPAD
+338 DSNSAIAEGADPAD
-352 EFLLAAD
+352 EFLLA
-359 TDKSNETDTAT
+359 T
-370 DAATEAKSK
+370 DADESEEPAESEEADATEAKGK
-379 KSRPKKNTSAPA
+379 KSRSKKA
-391 AAAEVTDISGTTED
+391 DIAGTTED
-405 SAELDALASDET
+405 SAELDALTSDET
-417 PSDKPAGKTSW
+417 TSDKPAGKTAW
-428 KLPPLSLL
+428 KLPSLSLL

-471 MVVGPTVT
+471 MVIGPTVT

-530 RQAVLIGDIL
+530 RQAVLVGDIL

-564 ILINLARM
+564 ILINLAKM

-660 RDITGYN
+660 RDIAGYN

-672 GMFDGDEEFPRLP
+672 GMFEDAEEFPRLP

-804 WRRQSKGDDHITG
+804 WRRQSKGNDYITG
-817 ISSEDLTTPSSS
+817 ISSEDLTAPSSS

-876 LLEQKGIVGPSEGS
+876 LLEQRGIVGPSEGS

-898 PEELSGSSSP
+898 PEELSGAASP
-908 AQAESTALEAGK
+908 AQEITDSEPIET
-920 EGLNISTGG
+920 ID
-929 REAA
+929 RDAA

>member
-1 MATAKS
+1 MATVKS
-7 NSRSGASKHRVAPS
+7 NSRSGASKHRVP
-21 SRRPAPQFK
+21 PQS
-30 PPRPPAQPRKHA
+30 RPPAQPRKHTG
-42 SKPPSKVANQAKGV
+42 KPSSKVAKQAKGV

-83 FAGRLGQWME
+83 FAGRLGQWID

-108 PAFAALGV
+108 PAFVALGV

-122 IRQARMMLRAVG
+122 TRRARMMLRAVG
-134 EEAVKAGEV
+134 EETA
-143 SAPRTPSKTKPPK
+143 SANELAASTQAASADETKPK
-156 TSGKASSQ
+156 QASSKAKSAKASSK
-164 NPARLNGGLNSS
+164 SS
-176 GIQAARS
+176 AQSLAHLQAAQS
-183 QLLGSDIA
+183 QPVSADIA

-199 LLIGGASG
+199 MLIGGASG

-212 RGQPEWGDR
+212 RGQPQWGDR
-221 VEDFATAGGAIG
+221 LENFASAGGAIG

-251 VLAAVALFG
+251 VLLAFALFG

-270 SCASAVAR
+270 RCASVVAKVF
-278 VLAATGRGCAVLWR
+278 VLAGRGCAALWR
-292 MADGSKGKERT
+292 MADGSKSQQPDPE
-303 LEGSTED
+303 ED
-310 KTEGNTEDMPNVFS
+310 AEEMPNVFS

-338 DSSSAIAEGTDPAD
+338 DSGSAIADGADPAD
-352 EFLLAAD
+352 EFLLAPDA
-359 TDKSNETDTAT
+359 DKSEEPA
-370 DAATEAKSK
+370 EAEEAEAEGK
-379 KSRPKKNTSAPA
+379 KSRSKKA
-391 AAAEVTDISGTTED
+391 DIAGTTED
-405 SAELDALASDET
+405 SAELDALTSDET

-428 KLPPLSLL
+428 KLPSLSLL

-471 MVVGPTVT
+471 MVIGPTVT

-530 RQAVLIGDIL
+530 RQAVLVGDIL

-564 ILINLARM
+564 ILINLAKM

-660 RDITGYN
+660 RDIAGYN

-672 GMFDGDEEFPRLP
+672 GMFEDAEEFPRLP

-804 WRRQSKGDDHITG
+804 WRRQSKGNDYITG
-817 ISSEDLTTPSSS
+817 ISSEDLTAPSGSS
-829 SSMSS
+829 AMSS

-876 LLEQKGIVGPSEGS
+876 LLEQRGIVGPSEGS

-898 PEELSGSSSP
+898 PEELSGGASP
-908 AQAESTALEAGK
+908 PQEMADSEPIET
-920 EGLNISTGG
+920 ID
-929 REAA
+929 RDAA

>member
-1 MATAKS
+1 MATVKS
-7 NSRSGASKHRVAPS
+7 NSRSGASKHRM
-21 SRRPAPQFK
+21 PAQS
-30 PPRPPAQPRKHA
+30 RPPAQPRKHA
-42 SKPPSKVANQAKGV
+42 GKPSSKVAKQAKGV
-56 LSEHS
+56 FSEHS

-83 FAGRLGQWME
+83 FAGRLGQWID

-108 PAFAALGV
+108 PAFMALGV

-122 IRQARMMLRAVG
+122 TRRARMMLRAVS
-134 EEAVKAGEV
+134 EEASGADELSGQQMQSKAK
-143 SAPRTPSKTKPPK
+143 SSKA
-156 TSGKASSQ
+156 SGKASGQNLAHLKAAQSQ
-164 NPARLNGGLNSS
+164 PVPA
-176 GIQAARS
+176 
-183 QLLGSDIA
+183 DIA
-191 FRIIVGSV
+191 FRLIVGSF
-199 LLIGGASG
+199 LLIGGAAG

-212 RGQPEWGDR
+212 RGQPQWGDR
-221 VEDFATAGGAIG
+221 LENFASAGGAIG
-233 GAVGMPLES
+233 GAVGMPLVS

-270 SCASAVAR
+270 RCASVVAKIF
-278 VLAATGRGCAVLWR
+278 VVAGRGCAALWR
-292 MADGSKGKERT
+292 MADGSKSQQPAPE
-303 LEGSTED
+303 ED
-310 KTEGNTEDMPNVFS
+310 AEEMPNVFS

-338 DSSSAIAEGTDPAD
+338 DSGSAIADGADPAD
-352 EFLLAAD
+352 EFLLAPDA
-359 TDKSNETDTAT
+359 DKSEEPAESEE
-370 DAATEAKSK
+370 DAESK
-379 KSRPKKNTSAPA
+379 KSRSKKA
-391 AAAEVTDISGTTED
+391 DIAGTTED
-405 SAELDALASDET
+405 SAELDALISDET
-417 PSDKPAGKTSW
+417 PSDKPAGKTAW
-428 KLPPLSLL
+428 KLPALSLL

-471 MVVGPTVT
+471 MVIGPTVT

-530 RQAVLIGDIL
+530 RQAVLVGDIL

-660 RDITGYN
+660 RDIAGYN

-672 GMFDGDEEFPRLP
+672 GMFEDAEEFPRLP

-804 WRRQSKGDDHITG
+804 WRRQSKGNDYITG
-817 ISSEDLTTPSSS
+817 ISSEDLTAPTGSSA
-829 SSMSS
+829 MSS
-834 DSDDDELLQEA
+834 ESDDDELLQEA

-876 LLEQKGIVGPSEGS
+876 LLEQRGIVGPSEGS

-898 PEELSGSSSP
+898 PEELSGTASP
-908 AQAESTALEAGK
+908 PQEITDSEPIDT
-920 EGLNISTGG
+920 ID
-929 REAA
+929 RDAA

>member
-1 MATAKS
+1 MATVKS
-7 NSRSGASKHRVAPS
+7 NSRRGASKHRM
-21 SRRPAPQFK
+21 PAQS
-30 PPRPPAQPRKHA
+30 RPPAQARKHA
-42 SKPPSKVANQAKGV
+42 GKPSSKVAKQAKGV

-83 FAGRLGQWME
+83 FAGRLGQWID

-108 PAFAALGV
+108 PAFVALGV

-122 IRQARMMLRAVG
+122 TRRARMMLRAVG
-134 EEAVKAGEV
+134 EEASGAEAASADDLSSKQAHSKAKPTKASGKSSGQNLAHLKAAQSQPV
-143 SAPRTPSKTKPPK
+143 SA
-156 TSGKASSQ
+156 
-164 NPARLNGGLNSS
+164 
-176 GIQAARS
+176 
-183 QLLGSDIA
+183 DIA
-191 FRIIVGSV
+191 FRIIVGSL

-212 RGQPEWGDR
+212 RGQPEWGDTL
-221 VEDFATAGGAIG
+221 EHFARAGGAIG

-251 VLAAVALFG
+251 VLLAVALFG

-270 SCASAVAR
+270 RCASVVAKVF
-278 VLAATGRGCAVLWR
+278 VLAGRGCAALWR
-292 MADGSKGKERT
+292 MADGSKSQEPAP
-303 LEGSTED
+303 EED
-310 KTEGNTEDMPNVFS
+310 AEEMPNVFS
-324 YEESKKSS
+324 YEEGKKSS

-338 DSSSAIAEGTDPAD
+338 DSSSAIAEGADPAD
-352 EFLLAAD
+352 EFLLATDA
-359 TDKSNETDTAT
+359 DKSEEPAESEEA
-370 DAATEAKSK
+370 DAEGK
-379 KSRPKKNTSAPA
+379 KSRSKKGGKDA
-391 AAAEVTDISGTTED
+391 ADEAASSDIAGTTED
-405 SAELDALASDET
+405 SAELDALTSDET
-417 PSDKPAGKTSW
+417 PSDKPAGKTAW
-428 KLPPLSLL
+428 KLPALSLL

-471 MVVGPTVT
+471 MVIGPTVT

-530 RQAVLIGDIL
+530 RQAVLVGDIL

-564 ILINLARM
+564 ILINLAKM

-660 RDITGYN
+660 RDIAGYN

-672 GMFDGDEEFPRLP
+672 GMFEDAEEFPRLP

-804 WRRQSKGDDHITG
+804 WRRQSKGNDYITG
-817 ISSEDLTTPSSS
+817 ISSEDLTAPTGSSA
-829 SSMSS
+829 MSS

-876 LLEQKGIVGPSEGS
+876 LLEQRGIVGPSEGS

-898 PEELSGSSSP
+898 PEELSGGASP
-908 AQAESTALEAGK
+908 AQEITDSEPIET
-920 EGLNISTGG
+920 ID
-929 REAA
+929 RDAA

>member
-1 MATAKS
+1 MATVKS
-7 NSRSGASKHRVAPS
+7 NSRSGASKHRVPS
-21 SRRPAPQFK
+21 QS
-30 PPRPPAQPRKHA
+30 RPPPQPRKHS
-42 SKPPSKVANQAKGV
+42 SKPSSRVADQAKGV

-61 LDIAGLALVVAGIVV
+61 LDIAGLALVVAGIVI

-83 FAGRLGQWME
+83 FAGRLGQWIE

-108 PAFAALGV
+108 PAFMALGV

-122 IRQARMMLRAVG
+122 ARQARMMLRAVSK
-134 EEAVKAGEV
+134 ESASADELSSQQTPANVK
-143 SAPRTPSKTKPPK
+143 PS
-156 TSGKASSQ
+156 KASSKSSVQ
-164 NPARLNGGLNSS
+164 NQTP
-176 GIQAARS
+176 RS
-183 QLLGSDIA
+183 QLLGSDLA
-191 FRIIVGSV
+191 FRIIAGAV

-221 VEDFATAGGAIG
+221 VEDFARAGGAIG

-270 SCASAVAR
+270 NCASAVAK
-278 VLAATGRGCAVLWR
+278 VFVMAGRGCRALWR
-292 MADGSKGKERT
+292 MADGSKEKERT
-303 LEGSTED
+303 PEGSTEGE
-310 KTEGNTEDMPNVFS
+310 TEEMPDVFS
-324 YEESKKSS
+324 YEDGKKSS

-338 DSSSAIAEGTDPAD
+338 DSNSAIAEGADPAD
-352 EFLLAAD
+352 EFLLATDA
-359 TDKSNETDTAT
+359 DKSEEPVESQEADV
-370 DAATEAKSK
+370 TEAKGK
-379 KSRPKKNTSAPA
+379 KSRSKKGGNDSDSGTAS
-391 AAAEVTDISGTTED
+391 TDISGTTED
-405 SAELDALASDET
+405 SAELDALISDEI

-449 RERGEILEK
+449 RERGKILEK

-549 HPLDVAVGRDITGRS
+549 HPLDAAIGRDITGRS
-564 ILINLARM
+564 ILINLAKM

-587 CLNVMITS
+587 GLNVMITS

-660 RDITGYN
+660 RDIAGYN
-667 DAHAQ
+667 EAFAE
-672 GMFDGDEEFPRLP
+672 GRFNGDEEFPRLP
-685 FMLVVVDELSDLMM
+685 FILVVVDELSDLMM

-804 WRRQSKGDDHITG
+804 WRRQSKGNDYITG
-817 ISSEDLTTPSSS
+817 ISSEDLTAPSGS

-876 LLEQKGIVGPSEGS
+876 LLEQKGVVGPSEGS

-898 PEELSGSSSP
+898 PEELSGGGASP
-908 AQAESTALEAGK
+908 AHEMADPEPLDT
-920 EGLNISTGG
+920 ID
-929 REAA
+929 RDAA